1 MPHTRSIETTLATWS
16 LVGGLAANFAGLL
29 LIGKLPWPLS
39 VALVFSVRVASS
51 VPCFSSQRPI
61 GSTRCSRLRVRT
73 DPSSAATATPLLPRA
88 ISRHYI

>member
-39 VALVFSVRVASS
+39 VALVVLGTSGLVGAMFLVAAADRKHT
-51 VPCFSSQRPI
+51 VLTPPRP
-61 GSTRCSRLRVRT
+61 
-73 DPSSAATATPLLPRA
+73 D
-88 ISRHYI
+88 